1 MSNGPADLAN
11 WTNEQLMGPNDAATL
26 AAMKKKNPDLWGRPG
41 FLTEEE
47 AKTYVSNKCQCKS
60 QINPHKE
67 EDINTGM
74 EQFECFVCAE
84 FILTHLFLF

>member
-60 QINPHKE
+60 Q
-67 EDINTGM
+67 
-74 EQFECFVCAE
+74 
-84 FILTHLFLF
+84 